1 MFRRLMALLF
11 ASLFVVPVILAQASS
26 TPWDETH
33 SFSWEYDFETGY
45 ISTSPLFTGEQLLVR
60 TSGHAEPSVTAFD
73 LSGTKIWDR
82 ANPASTNNDMSPLLH
97 VEAGQGECGSWPEM
111 VLVGWTNGLVEAVNP
126 SDGELLWSTQS
137 EVAGWG
143 VTGQFALDEEFV
155 MIPTR
160 KGIGQYCL
168 ADGQQQWWTETG
180 LGWRNGVA
188 VDETGYFIGDEA
200 GQLWH
205 INRTGNAT
213 SHALQLGK
221 IRHAPLFTDAGI
233 LIHAQSDTS
242 STIGI
247 FNPTDATLTQQIPAG
262 SSPAI
267 PVQQGEYIVTGD
279 SSNMRILHCT
289 NACVVL
295 DEIPFHTNGEIGWF
309 DNGQIFAPSNLPD
322 SNWGFFT
329 FDGQDNLTYSP
340 IEVGLHGYGTAA
352 PIQFSDGVATFTAF
366 GNDQGIL
373 RVYSDLEESGTVP
386 ATNFD
391 WGEQMLIFGMFVL
404 LGSSSALLLS
414 GKREWFL
421 RTSSLFV
428 LVIVVLILPDL
439 SSQWS
444 KVFDEQFP
452 EQASPEEWN
461 EQWPDA
467 WLGTQIVIFEMDGEE
482 HSFGGFVGHTDVL
495 SLTQV
500 ACEELDFE
508 LSSESTELGW
518 YVESINGIEGKG
530 WEFSVDGA
538 KGIISADQSAAYSTS
553 IVRWTPV

>member
-11 ASLFVVPVILAQASS
+11 ASLFVVPVILAQAPS

-111 VLVGWTNGLVEAVNP
+111 VLVGWTNGLVEALNP
-126 SDGELLWSTQS
+126 SNGEFLWSAQS

-221 IRHAPLFTDAGI
+221 IRHAPLFTDAGV

-262 SSPAI
+262 PSPAT
-267 PVQQGEYIVTGD
+267 PVLQGEYIVTGD

-508 LSSESTELGW
+508 FSGESTELGW

-538 KGIISADQSAAYSTS
+538 KGIISVDQSAAYSTS

>member
-1 MFRRLMALLF
+1 MALLF
-11 ASLFVVPVILAQASS
+11 ASLFLVPAILAEAPS
-26 TPWDETH
+26 TPWEETH
-33 SFSWEYDFETGY
+33 SFSWEYNFETGF
-45 ISTSPLFTGEQLLVR
+45 ISTSPLFIGEQLLVR

-73 LSGTKIWDR
+73 LSGAKIWEHT
-82 ANPASTNNDMSPLLH
+82 NPESTNNDMSPLLH
-97 VEAGQGECGSWPEM
+97 VPAGQGQCGSWPEM
-111 VLVGWTNGLVEAVNP
+111 VLVGWTSGLVEALNP

-137 EVAGWG
+137 EVVGWG
-143 VTGQFALDEEFV
+143 VTGELALDGAFV

-160 KGIGQYCL
+160 QGIGQYCL

-188 VDETGYFIGDEA
+188 VDETGYFMGDEA

-205 INRTGNAT
+205 INRTGVAT

-233 LIHAQSDTS
+233 LIHAQADSG

-247 FNPTDATLTQQIPAG
+247 FNSTNATLTQQFPAG
-262 SSPAI
+262 FSPAI
-267 PVQQGEYIVTGD
+267 PVLQGEYIVTGD
-279 SSNMRILHCT
+279 SSNMRMLHCSSV
-289 NACVVL
+289 CVVL

-329 FDGQDNLTYSP
+329 FDDENNLTYSS
-340 IEVGLHGYGTAA
+340 IEVGLHGYGTAS
-352 PIQFSDGVATFTAF
+352 PIQFSDGVTTFTAF
-366 GNDQGIL
+366 GNDQAIL
-373 RVYSDLEESGTVP
+373 RVYSNFEENTTLSTSNLDLG
-386 ATNFD
+386 A
-391 WGEQMLIFGMFVL
+391 QLLLFGMFVL
-404 LGSSSALLLS
+404 LGFSSAFLLN

-421 RTSSLFV
+421 RTSSLFALV
-428 LVIVVLILPDL
+428 LVVLLLPDL

-444 KVFDEQFP
+444 KSFDEQFSEP
-452 EQASPEEWN
+452 ASPEEWN

-467 WLGTQIVIFEMDGEE
+467 WLGTQIIIFEIDGEE
-482 HSFGGFVGHTDVL
+482 YSAGGFVGHTDVL

-500 ACEELDFE
+500 ACEALDFE
-508 LSSESTELGW
+508 LSGESTELGW
-518 YVESINGIEGKG
+518 YIDSINGIEGKG
-530 WEFSVDGA
+530 WEFSVDGS
-538 KGIISADQSAAYSTS
+538 KGIISVDQSMVFSTS

>member
-11 ASLFVVPVILAQASS
+11 ASLFLVPAILAEAPS
-26 TPWDETH
+26 TPWEETH
-33 SFSWEYDFETGY
+33 SFSWEYNFETGF

-73 LSGTKIWDR
+73 LSGAKIWEHT
-82 ANPASTNNDMSPLLH
+82 NPESTNNDMSPLLH
-97 VEAGQGECGSWPEM
+97 VPAGQGQCGSWPEM
-111 VLVGWTNGLVEAVNP
+111 VLVGWTSGLVEALNP

-137 EVAGWG
+137 EVVGWG
-143 VTGQFALDEEFV
+143 VTGELALDGAFV

-160 KGIGQYCL
+160 QGIGQYCL

-188 VDETGYFIGDEA
+188 VDETGYFMGDEA

-205 INRTGNAT
+205 INRTGAAT

-233 LIHAQSDTS
+233 LIHAQADSG

-247 FNPTDATLTQQIPAG
+247 FNSTNATLTQQFPAG
-262 SSPAI
+262 FSPAI
-267 PVQQGEYIVTGD
+267 PVLQGEYIVTGD
-279 SSNMRILHCT
+279 SSNMRMLHCSSV
-289 NACVVL
+289 CVVL

-329 FDGQDNLTYSP
+329 FDDENNLTYSS
-340 IEVGLHGYGTAA
+340 IEVGLHGYGTAS
-352 PIQFSDGVATFTAF
+352 PIQFSDGVTTFTAF
-366 GNDQGIL
+366 GNDQAIL
-373 RVYSDLEESGTVP
+373 RVYSNFEENTTLSTSNLDLG
-386 ATNFD
+386 A
-391 WGEQMLIFGMFVL
+391 QLLLFGMFVL
-404 LGSSSALLLS
+404 LGFSSAFLLN

-421 RTSSLFV
+421 RTSSLFALV
-428 LVIVVLILPDL
+428 LVVLLLPDL

-444 KVFDEQFP
+444 KSFDEQFSEP
-452 EQASPEEWN
+452 ASPEEWN

-467 WLGTQIVIFEMDGEE
+467 WLGTQIIIFEIDGKEY
-482 HSFGGFVGHTDVL
+482 SAGGFVGHTDVL

-500 ACEELDFE
+500 ACEALDFE
-508 LSSESTELGW
+508 LSGESTELGW
-518 YVESINGIEGKG
+518 YIDSINGIEGKG
-530 WEFSVDGA
+530 WEFSVDGS
-538 KGIISADQSAAYSTS
+538 KGIISVDQSMVFSTS

>member
-1 MFRRLMALLF
+1 MALLF
-11 ASLFVVPVILAQASS
+11 ASLFLVPAILAEAPS
-26 TPWDETH
+26 TPWEETH
-33 SFSWEYDFETGY
+33 SFSWEYNFETGF

-73 LSGTKIWDR
+73 LSGAKIWEHT
-82 ANPASTNNDMSPLLH
+82 NPESTNNDMSPLLH
-97 VEAGQGECGSWPEM
+97 VPAGQGQCGSWPEM
-111 VLVGWTNGLVEAVNP
+111 VLVGWTSGLVEALNP

-137 EVAGWG
+137 EVVGWG
-143 VTGQFALDEEFV
+143 VTGELALDGAFV

-160 KGIGQYCL
+160 QGIGQYCL

-188 VDETGYFIGDEA
+188 VDETGYFMGDEA

-205 INRTGNAT
+205 INRTGVAT
-213 SHALQLGK
+213 YHALQLGK

-233 LIHAQSDTS
+233 LIHAQADSG

-247 FNPTDATLTQQIPAG
+247 FNSTNATLTQQFPAG
-262 SSPAI
+262 FSPAI
-267 PVQQGEYIVTGD
+267 PVLQGEYIVTGD
-279 SSNMRILHCT
+279 SSNMRILHCSSV
-289 NACVVL
+289 CVVL

-329 FDGQDNLTYSP
+329 FDDENNLTYSS
-340 IEVGLHGYGTAA
+340 IEVGLHGYGTAS
-352 PIQFSDGVATFTAF
+352 PIQFSDGVTTFTAF
-366 GNDQGIL
+366 GNDQAIL
-373 RVYSDLEESGTVP
+373 RVYSNFEENTTLSTSNLDLG
-386 ATNFD
+386 A
-391 WGEQMLIFGMFVL
+391 QLLLFGMFVL
-404 LGSSSALLLS
+404 LGFSSAFLLN

-421 RTSSLFV
+421 RTSSLFALV
-428 LVIVVLILPDL
+428 LVVLLLPDL

-444 KVFDEQFP
+444 KSFDEQFSEP
-452 EQASPEEWN
+452 ASPEEWN

-467 WLGTQIVIFEMDGEE
+467 WLGTQIIIFEIDGKEY
-482 HSFGGFVGHTDVL
+482 SAGGFVGHTDVL

-500 ACEELDFE
+500 ACEALDFE
-508 LSSESTELGW
+508 LSGESTELGW
-518 YVESINGIEGKG
+518 YIDSINGIEGKG
-530 WEFSVDGA
+530 WEFSVDGS
-538 KGIISADQSAAYSTS
+538 KGIISVDQSMVFSTS

>member
-1 MFRRLMALLF
+1 MALLF
-11 ASLFVVPVILAQASS
+11 ASLFLVPAILAEAPS
-26 TPWDETH
+26 TPWEETH
-33 SFSWEYDFETGY
+33 SFSWEYNFETGF
-45 ISTSPLFTGEQLLVR
+45 ISTSPLFIGEQLLVR

-73 LSGTKIWDR
+73 LSGAKIWEHT
-82 ANPASTNNDMSPLLH
+82 NPESTNNDMSPLLH
-97 VEAGQGECGSWPEM
+97 VPAGQGQCGSWPEM
-111 VLVGWTNGLVEAVNP
+111 VLVGWTSGLVEALNP

-137 EVAGWG
+137 EVVGWG
-143 VTGQFALDEEFV
+143 VTGELALDGAFV

-160 KGIGQYCL
+160 QGIGQYCL

-188 VDETGYFIGDEA
+188 VDETGYFMGDEA

-205 INRTGNAT
+205 INRTGVAT

-233 LIHAQSDTS
+233 LIHAQADSG

-247 FNPTDATLTQQIPAG
+247 FNSTNATLTQQFPAG
-262 SSPAI
+262 FSPAI
-267 PVQQGEYIVTGD
+267 PVLQGEYIVTGD
-279 SSNMRILHCT
+279 SSNMRMLHCSSV
-289 NACVVL
+289 CVVL

-329 FDGQDNLTYSP
+329 FDDENNLTYSS
-340 IEVGLHGYGTAA
+340 IEVGLHGYGTAS
-352 PIQFSDGVATFTAF
+352 PIQFSDGVTTFTAF
-366 GNDQGIL
+366 GNDQAIL
-373 RVYSDLEESGTVP
+373 RVYSNFEENTTLSTSNLDLG
-386 ATNFD
+386 A
-391 WGEQMLIFGMFVL
+391 QLLLFGMFVL
-404 LGSSSALLLS
+404 LGFSSAFLLN

-421 RTSSLFV
+421 RTSSLFALV
-428 LVIVVLILPDL
+428 LVVLLLPDL

-444 KVFDEQFP
+444 KSFDEQFSEP
-452 EQASPEEWN
+452 ASPEEWN

-467 WLGTQIVIFEMDGEE
+467 WLGTQIIIFEIDGKEY
-482 HSFGGFVGHTDVL
+482 SAGGFVGHTDVL

-500 ACEELDFE
+500 ACEALDFE
-508 LSSESTELGW
+508 LSGESTELGW
-518 YVESINGIEGKG
+518 YIDSINGIEGKG
-530 WEFSVDGA
+530 WEFSVDGS
-538 KGIISADQSAAYSTS
+538 KGIISVDQSMVFSTS

>member
-1 MFRRLMALLF
+1 MALLF
-11 ASLFVVPVILAQASS
+11 ASLFLVPAILAEAPS
-26 TPWDETH
+26 TPWEETH
-33 SFSWEYDFETGY
+33 SFSWEYNFETGF
-45 ISTSPLFTGEQLLVR
+45 ISTSPLFIGEQLLVR

-73 LSGTKIWDR
+73 LSGAKIWEHT
-82 ANPASTNNDMSPLLH
+82 NPESTNNDMSPLLH
-97 VEAGQGECGSWPEM
+97 VPAGQGQCGSWPEM
-111 VLVGWTNGLVEAVNP
+111 VLVGWTSGLVEALNP

-137 EVAGWG
+137 EVVGWG
-143 VTGQFALDEEFV
+143 VTGELALDGAFV

-160 KGIGQYCL
+160 QGIGQYCL

-188 VDETGYFIGDEA
+188 VDETGYFMGDEA

-205 INRTGNAT
+205 INRTGAAT

-233 LIHAQSDTS
+233 LIHAQADSG

-247 FNPTDATLTQQIPAG
+247 FNSTNATLTQQFPAG
-262 SSPAI
+262 FSPAI
-267 PVQQGEYIVTGD
+267 PVLQGEYIVTGD
-279 SSNMRILHCT
+279 SSNMRMLHCSSV
-289 NACVVL
+289 CVVL

-329 FDGQDNLTYSP
+329 FDDENNLTYSS
-340 IEVGLHGYGTAA
+340 IEVGLHGYGTAS
-352 PIQFSDGVATFTAF
+352 PIQFSDGVTTFTAF
-366 GNDQGIL
+366 GNDQAIL
-373 RVYSDLEESGTVP
+373 RVYSNFEENTTLSTSNLDLG
-386 ATNFD
+386 A
-391 WGEQMLIFGMFVL
+391 QLLLFGMFVL
-404 LGSSSALLLS
+404 LGFSSAFLLN

-421 RTSSLFV
+421 RTSSLFALV
-428 LVIVVLILPDL
+428 LVVLLLPDL

-444 KVFDEQFP
+444 KSFDEQFSEP
-452 EQASPEEWN
+452 ASPEEWN

-467 WLGTQIVIFEMDGEE
+467 WLGTQIIIFEIDGEE
-482 HSFGGFVGHTDVL
+482 YSAGGFVGHTDVL

-500 ACEELDFE
+500 ACETLDFE
-508 LSSESTELGW
+508 LSGESTELGW
-518 YVESINGIEGKG
+518 YIDSINGIEGKG
-530 WEFSVDGA
+530 WEFSVDGS
-538 KGIISADQSAAYSTS
+538 KGIISVDQSMVFSTS

>member
-1 MFRRLMALLF
+1 
-11 ASLFVVPVILAQASS
+11 
-26 TPWDETH
+26 
-33 SFSWEYDFETGY
+33 
-45 ISTSPLFTGEQLLVR
+45 
-60 TSGHAEPSVTAFD
+60 
-73 LSGTKIWDR
+73 
-82 ANPASTNNDMSPLLH
+82 MSPLLH

-213 SHALQLGK
+213 SYALQLGK

-508 LSSESTELGW
+508 LSGESTELGW
-518 YVESINGIEGKG
+518 YVVSINGIEGKG

-538 KGIISADQSAAYSTS
+538 KGIISVDQSAAYSTS

>member
-11 ASLFVVPVILAQASS
+11 ASLFLVPVILAQAPATS
-26 TPWDETH
+26 WDETH
-33 SFSWEYDFETGY
+33 SFSWEYDFESGY
-45 ISTSPLFTGEQLLVR
+45 ISTSPLFIGETLLVR

-82 ANPASTNNDMSPLLH
+82 VNPASTNNDMSPLLH
-97 VEAGQGECGSWPEM
+97 VQAGQGECGSWPEM
-111 VLVGWTNGLVEAVNP
+111 VLVGWTNGLVEALNP
-126 SDGELLWSTQS
+126 SDGELLWATQS

-160 KGIGQYCL
+160 QGIGQYCL
-168 ADGQQQWWTETG
+168 ADGEQQWWSETG

-188 VDETGYFIGDEA
+188 VGETGYFIGDEA

-205 INRTGNAT
+205 VNRTGAAT
-213 SHALQLGK
+213 SYALQLGK

-233 LIHAQSDTS
+233 LIHAQSDTG
-242 STIGI
+242 STIAI
-247 FNPTDATLTQQIPAG
+247 FDSTDAVLTQQIPAG
-262 SSPAI
+262 PSPAI
-267 PVQQGEYIVTGD
+267 PVRQGEYIVTGD
-279 SSNMRILHCT
+279 SSHMRILHCSSV
-289 NACVVL
+289 CIVL
-295 DEIPFHTNGEIGWF
+295 DEIAFHTNGEIRWF

-322 SNWGFFT
+322 SHWGFFT
-329 FDGQDNLTYSP
+329 FDGQDNLTYSS
-340 IEVGLHGYGTAA
+340 IEIGLYGYGTAA
-352 PIQFSDGVATFTAF
+352 PAQFSDGVMAYTAF
-366 GNDQGIL
+366 GNDQAVL
-373 RVYSDLEESGTVP
+373 RVYNGLEESTTP
-386 ATNFD
+386 PTTDLD
-391 WGEQMLIFGMFVL
+391 WGAQVLIFGMFIL
-404 LGSSSALLLS
+404 LGSSSALLLN

-428 LVIVVLILPDL
+428 LVIVVLIIPDL

-444 KVFDEQFP
+444 KSFDEQFP
-452 EQASPEEWN
+452 EQSSPEEWN

-495 SLTQV
+495 SLTRV

-508 LSSESTELGW
+508 LSGESTELGW
-518 YVESINGIEGKG
+518 YIDSINGIEGEG

-538 KGIISADQSAAYSTS
+538 KGIMSVDQSTVNPTS

>member
-1 MFRRLMALLF
+1 MALLF
-11 ASLFVVPVILAQASS
+11 ASLFLVPAILAEAPS
-26 TPWDETH
+26 TPWEETH
-33 SFSWEYDFETGY
+33 SFSWEYNFETGF
-45 ISTSPLFTGEQLLVR
+45 ISTSPLFIGEQLLVR

-73 LSGTKIWDR
+73 LSGAKIWEHT
-82 ANPASTNNDMSPLLH
+82 NPESTNNDMSPLLH
-97 VEAGQGECGSWPEM
+97 VPAGQGQCGSWPEM
-111 VLVGWTNGLVEAVNP
+111 VLVGWTSGLVEALNP

-137 EVAGWG
+137 EVVGWG
-143 VTGQFALDEEFV
+143 VTGELALDGAFV

-160 KGIGQYCL
+160 QGIGQYCL

-188 VDETGYFIGDEA
+188 VDETGYFMGDEA

-205 INRTGNAT
+205 INRTGAAT

-233 LIHAQSDTS
+233 LIHAQADSG

-247 FNPTDATLTQQIPAG
+247 FNSTNATLTQQFPAG
-262 SSPAI
+262 FSPAI
-267 PVQQGEYIVTGD
+267 PVLQGEYIVTGD
-279 SSNMRILHCT
+279 SSNMRILHCSSV
-289 NACVVL
+289 CVVL

-329 FDGQDNLTYSP
+329 FDDENNLTYSS
-340 IEVGLHGYGTAA
+340 IEVGLHGYGTAS
-352 PIQFSDGVATFTAF
+352 PIQFSDGVTTFTAF
-366 GNDQGIL
+366 GNDQAIL
-373 RVYSDLEESGTVP
+373 RVYSNFEENTTLSTSNLDLG
-386 ATNFD
+386 A
-391 WGEQMLIFGMFVL
+391 QLLLFGMFVL
-404 LGSSSALLLS
+404 LGFSSAFLLN

-421 RTSSLFV
+421 RTSSLFALV
-428 LVIVVLILPDL
+428 LVVLLLPDL

-444 KVFDEQFP
+444 KSFDEQFSEP
-452 EQASPEEWN
+452 ASPEEWN

-467 WLGTQIVIFEMDGEE
+467 WLGTQIIIFEIDGEE
-482 HSFGGFVGHTDVL
+482 YSAGGFVGHTDVL

-500 ACEELDFE
+500 ACETLDFE
-508 LSSESTELGW
+508 LSGESTELGW
-518 YVESINGIEGKG
+518 YIDSINGIEGKG
-530 WEFSVDGA
+530 WEFSVDGS
-538 KGIISADQSAAYSTS
+538 KGIISVDQSMVFSTS

>member
-1 MFRRLMALLF
+1 MALLF
-11 ASLFVVPVILAQASS
+11 ASLFLVPAILAEAPS
-26 TPWDETH
+26 TPWEETH
-33 SFSWEYDFETGY
+33 SFSWEYNFETGF
-45 ISTSPLFTGEQLLVR
+45 ISTSPLFIGEQLLVR

-73 LSGTKIWDR
+73 LSGAKIWEHT
-82 ANPASTNNDMSPLLH
+82 NPESTNNDMSPLLH
-97 VEAGQGECGSWPEM
+97 VPAGQGQCGSWPEM
-111 VLVGWTNGLVEAVNP
+111 VLVGWTSGLVEALNP

-137 EVAGWG
+137 EVVGWG
-143 VTGQFALDEEFV
+143 VTGELALDGAFV

-160 KGIGQYCL
+160 QGIGQYCL

-188 VDETGYFIGDEA
+188 VDETGYFMGDEA

-205 INRTGNAT
+205 INRAGVAT

-233 LIHAQSDTS
+233 LIHAQADSG

-247 FNPTDATLTQQIPAG
+247 FNSTNATLTQQFPAG
-262 SSPAI
+262 FSPAI
-267 PVQQGEYIVTGD
+267 PVLQGEYIVTGD
-279 SSNMRILHCT
+279 SSNMRILHCSSV
-289 NACVVL
+289 CVVL

-329 FDGQDNLTYSP
+329 FDDENNLTYSS
-340 IEVGLHGYGTAA
+340 IEVGLHGYGTAS
-352 PIQFSDGVATFTAF
+352 PIQFSDGVTTFTAF
-366 GNDQGIL
+366 GNDQAIL
-373 RVYSDLEESGTVP
+373 RVYSNFEENTTLSTSNLDLG
-386 ATNFD
+386 A
-391 WGEQMLIFGMFVL
+391 QLLLFGMFVL
-404 LGSSSALLLS
+404 LGFSSAFLLN

-421 RTSSLFV
+421 RTSSLFALV
-428 LVIVVLILPDL
+428 LVVLLLPDL

-444 KVFDEQFP
+444 KSFDEQFSEP
-452 EQASPEEWN
+452 ASSEEWN

-467 WLGTQIVIFEMDGEE
+467 WLGTQIIIFEIDGEE
-482 HSFGGFVGHTDVL
+482 YSAGGFVGHTDVL

-500 ACEELDFE
+500 ACEALDFE
-508 LSSESTELGW
+508 LSGESTELGW
-518 YVESINGIEGKG
+518 YIDSINGIEGKG
-530 WEFSVDGA
+530 WEFSVDGS
-538 KGIISADQSAAYSTS
+538 KGIISVDQSMVFSTS

>member
-1 MFRRLMALLF
+1 MALLF
-11 ASLFVVPVILAQASS
+11 ASLFLVPAILAEAPS
-26 TPWDETH
+26 TPWEETH
-33 SFSWEYDFETGY
+33 SFSWEYNFETGF

-73 LSGTKIWDR
+73 LSGAKIWEHT
-82 ANPASTNNDMSPLLH
+82 NPESTNNDMSPLLH
-97 VEAGQGECGSWPEM
+97 VPAGQGQCGSWPEM
-111 VLVGWTNGLVEAVNP
+111 VLVGWTSGLVEALNP

-137 EVAGWG
+137 EVVGWG
-143 VTGQFALDEEFV
+143 VTGELALDGAFV

-160 KGIGQYCL
+160 QGIGQYCL

-188 VDETGYFIGDEA
+188 VDETGYFMGDEA

-205 INRTGNAT
+205 INRTGAAT

-233 LIHAQSDTS
+233 LIHAQADSG

-247 FNPTDATLTQQIPAG
+247 FNSTNATLTQQFPAG
-262 SSPAI
+262 FSPAI
-267 PVQQGEYIVTGD
+267 PVLQGEYIVTGD
-279 SSNMRILHCT
+279 SSNMRMLHCSSV
-289 NACVVL
+289 CVVL

-329 FDGQDNLTYSP
+329 FDDENNLTYSS
-340 IEVGLHGYGTAA
+340 IEVGLHGYGTAS
-352 PIQFSDGVATFTAF
+352 PIQFSDGVTTFTAF
-366 GNDQGIL
+366 GNDQAIL
-373 RVYSDLEESGTVP
+373 RVYSNFEENTTLSTSNLDLG
-386 ATNFD
+386 A
-391 WGEQMLIFGMFVL
+391 QLLLFGMFVL
-404 LGSSSALLLS
+404 LGFSSAFLLN

-421 RTSSLFV
+421 RTSSLFALV
-428 LVIVVLILPDL
+428 LVVLLLPDL

-444 KVFDEQFP
+444 KSFDEQFSEP
-452 EQASPEEWN
+452 ASPEEWN

-467 WLGTQIVIFEMDGEE
+467 WLGTQIIIFEIDGKEY
-482 HSFGGFVGHTDVL
+482 SAGGFVGHTDVL

-500 ACEELDFE
+500 ACEALDFE
-508 LSSESTELGW
+508 LSGESTELGW
-518 YVESINGIEGKG
+518 YIDSINGIEGKG
-530 WEFSVDGA
+530 WEFSVDGS
-538 KGIISADQSAAYSTS
+538 KGIISVDQSMVFSTS

>member
-11 ASLFVVPVILAQASS
+11 ASLFVVPVILAQAPS

-262 SSPAI
+262 PSPAT
-267 PVQQGEYIVTGD
+267 PVQQDEYIVTGD
-279 SSNMRILHCT
+279 SSNIRILHCT

-508 LSSESTELGW
+508 FSSESTELGW

>member
-1 MFRRLMALLF
+1 MALLF
-11 ASLFVVPVILAQASS
+11 ASLFLVPAILAEAPS
-26 TPWDETH
+26 TPWEETH
-33 SFSWEYDFETGY
+33 SFSWEYNFETGF
-45 ISTSPLFTGEQLLVR
+45 ISTSPLFIGEQLLVR

-73 LSGTKIWDR
+73 LSGAKIWEHT
-82 ANPASTNNDMSPLLH
+82 NPESTNNDMSPLLH
-97 VEAGQGECGSWPEM
+97 VPAGQGQCGSWPEM
-111 VLVGWTNGLVEAVNP
+111 VLVGWTSGLVEALNP

-137 EVAGWG
+137 EVVGWG
-143 VTGQFALDEEFV
+143 VTGELALDGAFV

-160 KGIGQYCL
+160 QGIGQYCL

-188 VDETGYFIGDEA
+188 VDETGYFMGDEA

-205 INRTGNAT
+205 INRTGVAT

-233 LIHAQSDTS
+233 LIHAQADSG

-247 FNPTDATLTQQIPAG
+247 FNSTNATLTQQFPAG
-262 SSPAI
+262 FSPAI
-267 PVQQGEYIVTGD
+267 PVLQGEYIVTGD
-279 SSNMRILHCT
+279 SSNMRMLHCSSV
-289 NACVVL
+289 CVVL

-329 FDGQDNLTYSP
+329 FDDENNLTYSS
-340 IEVGLHGYGTAA
+340 IEVGLHGYGTAS
-352 PIQFSDGVATFTAF
+352 PIQFSDGVTTFTAF
-366 GNDQGIL
+366 GNDQAIL
-373 RVYSDLEESGTVP
+373 RVYSNFEENTTLSTSNLDLG
-386 ATNFD
+386 A
-391 WGEQMLIFGMFVL
+391 QLLLFGMFVL
-404 LGSSSALLLS
+404 LGFSSAFLLN

-421 RTSSLFV
+421 RTSSLFALV
-428 LVIVVLILPDL
+428 LVVLLLPDL

-444 KVFDEQFP
+444 KSFDEQFSEP
-452 EQASPEEWN
+452 ASSEEWN

-467 WLGTQIVIFEMDGEE
+467 WLGTQIIIFEIDGEE
-482 HSFGGFVGHTDVL
+482 YSAGGFVGHTDVL

-500 ACEELDFE
+500 ACEALDFE
-508 LSSESTELGW
+508 LSGESTELGW
-518 YVESINGIEGKG
+518 YIDSINGIEGKG
-530 WEFSVDGA
+530 WEFSVDGS
-538 KGIISADQSAAYSTS
+538 KGIISVDQSMVFSTS

>member
-1 MFRRLMALLF
+1 MALLF
-11 ASLFVVPVILAQASS
+11 ASLFLVPAILAEAPS
-26 TPWDETH
+26 TPWEETH
-33 SFSWEYDFETGY
+33 SFSWEYNFETGF
-45 ISTSPLFTGEQLLVR
+45 ISTSPLFIGEQLLVR

-73 LSGTKIWDR
+73 LSGAKIWEHT
-82 ANPASTNNDMSPLLH
+82 NPESTNNDMSPLLH
-97 VEAGQGECGSWPEM
+97 VPAGQGQCGSWPEM
-111 VLVGWTNGLVEAVNP
+111 VLVGWTSGLVEALNP

-137 EVAGWG
+137 EVVGWG
-143 VTGQFALDEEFV
+143 VTGELALDGAFV

-160 KGIGQYCL
+160 QGIGQYCL

-188 VDETGYFIGDEA
+188 VDETGYFMGDEA

-205 INRTGNAT
+205 INRTGVAT

-233 LIHAQSDTS
+233 LIHAQADSG

-247 FNPTDATLTQQIPAG
+247 FNSTNATLTQQFPAG
-262 SSPAI
+262 FSPAI
-267 PVQQGEYIVTGD
+267 PVLQGEYIVTGD
-279 SSNMRILHCT
+279 SSNMRILHCSSV
-289 NACVVL
+289 CVVL

-329 FDGQDNLTYSP
+329 FDDENNLTYSS
-340 IEVGLHGYGTAA
+340 IEVGLHGYGTAS
-352 PIQFSDGVATFTAF
+352 PIQFSDGVTTFTAF
-366 GNDQGIL
+366 GNDQAIL
-373 RVYSDLEESGTVP
+373 RVYSNFEENTTLSTSNLDLG
-386 ATNFD
+386 A
-391 WGEQMLIFGMFVL
+391 QLLLFGMFVL
-404 LGSSSALLLS
+404 LGFSSAFLLN

-421 RTSSLFV
+421 RTSSLFALV
-428 LVIVVLILPDL
+428 LVVLLLPDL

-444 KVFDEQFP
+444 KSFDEQFSEP
-452 EQASPEEWN
+452 ASPEEWN

-467 WLGTQIVIFEMDGEE
+467 WLGTQIIIFEIDGEE
-482 HSFGGFVGHTDVL
+482 YSAGGFVGHTDVL

-500 ACEELDFE
+500 ACEALDFE
-508 LSSESTELGW
+508 LSGESTELGW
-518 YVESINGIEGKG
+518 YIDSINGIEGKG
-530 WEFSVDGA
+530 WEFSVDGS
-538 KGIISADQSAAYSTS
+538 KGIISVDQSMVFSTS

>member
-11 ASLFVVPVILAQASS
+11 ASLFVVPVILAQAPS
-26 TPWDETH
+26 TPWDEAH

-73 LSGTKIWDR
+73 LSGTKIWGHT
-82 ANPASTNNDMSPLLH
+82 NPASTNNDMSPLLH

-221 IRHAPLFTDAGI
+221 IRHAPLFTDAGV

-500 ACEELDFE
+500 ACKELDFE
-508 LSSESTELGW
+508 LSGESTELGW
-518 YVESINGIEGKG
+518 YVVSINGIEGKG

-538 KGIISADQSAAYSTS
+538 KGIISVDQSAAYSTS

>member
-1 MFRRLMALLF
+1 MALLF
-11 ASLFVVPVILAQASS
+11 ASLFLVPAILAEAPS
-26 TPWDETH
+26 TPWEETH
-33 SFSWEYDFETGY
+33 SFSWEYNFETGF
-45 ISTSPLFTGEQLLVR
+45 ISTSPLFIGEQLLVR

-73 LSGTKIWDR
+73 LSGAKIWEHT
-82 ANPASTNNDMSPLLH
+82 NPESTNNDMSPLLH
-97 VEAGQGECGSWPEM
+97 VPAGQGQCGSWPEM
-111 VLVGWTNGLVEAVNP
+111 VLVGWTSGLVEALNP

-137 EVAGWG
+137 EVVGWG
-143 VTGQFALDEEFV
+143 VTGELALDGAFV

-160 KGIGQYCL
+160 QGIGQYCL

-188 VDETGYFIGDEA
+188 VDETGYFMGDEA

-205 INRTGNAT
+205 INRTGVAT

-233 LIHAQSDTS
+233 LIHAQADSG

-247 FNPTDATLTQQIPAG
+247 FNSTNATLTQQIPAG
-262 SSPAI
+262 FSPAI
-267 PVQQGEYIVTGD
+267 PVLQGEYIVTGD
-279 SSNMRILHCT
+279 SSNMRMLHCSSV
-289 NACVVL
+289 CVVL

-329 FDGQDNLTYSP
+329 FDDENNLTYSS
-340 IEVGLHGYGTAA
+340 IEVGLHGYGTAS
-352 PIQFSDGVATFTAF
+352 PIQFSDGVTTFTAF
-366 GNDQGIL
+366 GNDQAIL
-373 RVYSDLEESGTVP
+373 RVYSNFEENTTLSTSNLDLG
-386 ATNFD
+386 A
-391 WGEQMLIFGMFVL
+391 QLLLFGMFVL
-404 LGSSSALLLS
+404 LGFSSAFLLN

-421 RTSSLFV
+421 RTSSLFALV
-428 LVIVVLILPDL
+428 LVVLLLPDL

-444 KVFDEQFP
+444 KSFDEQFSEP
-452 EQASPEEWN
+452 ASPEEWN

-467 WLGTQIVIFEMDGEE
+467 WLGTQIIIFEIDGEE
-482 HSFGGFVGHTDVL
+482 YSAGGFVGHTDVL

-500 ACEELDFE
+500 ACETLDFE
-508 LSSESTELGW
+508 LSGESTELGW
-518 YVESINGIEGKG
+518 YIDSINGIEGKG
-530 WEFSVDGA
+530 WEFSVDGS
-538 KGIISADQSAAYSTS
+538 KGIISVDQSMVFSTS

>member
-1 MFRRLMALLF
+1 MALLF
-11 ASLFVVPVILAQASS
+11 ASLFLVPAILAEAPS
-26 TPWDETH
+26 TPWEETH
-33 SFSWEYDFETGY
+33 SFSWEYNFETGF
-45 ISTSPLFTGEQLLVR
+45 ISTSPLFIGEQLLVR

-73 LSGTKIWDR
+73 LSGAKIWEHT
-82 ANPASTNNDMSPLLH
+82 NPESTNNDMSPLLH
-97 VEAGQGECGSWPEM
+97 VPAGQGQCGSWPEM
-111 VLVGWTNGLVEAVNP
+111 VLVGWTSGLVEALNP

-137 EVAGWG
+137 EVVGWG
-143 VTGQFALDEEFV
+143 VTGELALDGAFV

-160 KGIGQYCL
+160 QGIGQYCL

-188 VDETGYFIGDEA
+188 VDETGYFMGDEA

-205 INRTGNAT
+205 INRTGVAT

-233 LIHAQSDTS
+233 LIHAQADSG

-247 FNPTDATLTQQIPAG
+247 FNSTNATLTQQFPAG
-262 SSPAI
+262 FSPAI
-267 PVQQGEYIVTGD
+267 PVLQGEYIVTGD
-279 SSNMRILHCT
+279 SSNMRMLHCSSV
-289 NACVVL
+289 CVVL

-329 FDGQDNLTYSP
+329 FDDENNLTYSS
-340 IEVGLHGYGTAA
+340 IEVGLHGYGTAS
-352 PIQFSDGVATFTAF
+352 PIQFSDGVTTFTAF
-366 GNDQGIL
+366 GNDQAIL
-373 RVYSDLEESGTVP
+373 RVYSNFEENTTLSTSNLDLG
-386 ATNFD
+386 A
-391 WGEQMLIFGMFVL
+391 QLLLFGMFVL
-404 LGSSSALLLS
+404 LGFSSAFLLN

-421 RTSSLFV
+421 RTSSLFALV
-428 LVIVVLILPDL
+428 LVVLLLPDL

-444 KVFDEQFP
+444 KSFDEQFSEP
-452 EQASPEEWN
+452 ASPEEWN

-467 WLGTQIVIFEMDGEE
+467 WLGTQIIIFEIDGEE
-482 HSFGGFVGHTDVL
+482 YSAGGFVGHTDVL

-500 ACEELDFE
+500 ACETLDFE
-508 LSSESTELGW
+508 LSGESTELGW
-518 YVESINGIEGKG
+518 YIDSINGIEGKG
-530 WEFSVDGA
+530 WEFSVDGS
-538 KGIISADQSAAYSTS
+538 KGIISVDQSMVFSTS

>member
-1 MFRRLMALLF
+1 MALLF
-11 ASLFVVPVILAQASS
+11 ASLFLVPAILAEAPS
-26 TPWDETH
+26 TPWEETH
-33 SFSWEYDFETGY
+33 SFSWEYNFETGF
-45 ISTSPLFTGEQLLVR
+45 ISTSPLFIGEQLLVR

-73 LSGTKIWDR
+73 LSGAKIWEHT
-82 ANPASTNNDMSPLLH
+82 NPESTNNDMSPLLH
-97 VEAGQGECGSWPEM
+97 VPAGQGQCGSWPEM
-111 VLVGWTNGLVEAVNP
+111 VLVGWTSGLVEALNP

-137 EVAGWG
+137 EVVGWG
-143 VTGQFALDEEFV
+143 VTGELALDGAFV

-160 KGIGQYCL
+160 QGIGQYCL

-188 VDETGYFIGDEA
+188 VDETGYFMGDEA

-205 INRTGNAT
+205 INRTGVAT

-233 LIHAQSDTS
+233 LIHAQADSG

-247 FNPTDATLTQQIPAG
+247 FNSTNATLTQQFPAG
-262 SSPAI
+262 FSPAI
-267 PVQQGEYIVTGD
+267 PVLQGEYIVTGD
-279 SSNMRILHCT
+279 SSNMRILHCSSV
-289 NACVVL
+289 CVVL

-329 FDGQDNLTYSP
+329 FDDENNLTYSS
-340 IEVGLHGYGTAA
+340 IEVGLHGYGTAS
-352 PIQFSDGVATFTAF
+352 PIQFSDGVTTFTAF
-366 GNDQGIL
+366 GNDQAIL
-373 RVYSDLEESGTVP
+373 RVYSNFEENTTLSTSNLDLG
-386 ATNFD
+386 A
-391 WGEQMLIFGMFVL
+391 QLLLFGMFVL
-404 LGSSSALLLS
+404 LGFSSAFLLN

-421 RTSSLFV
+421 RTSSLFALV
-428 LVIVVLILPDL
+428 LVVLLLPDL

-444 KVFDEQFP
+444 KSFDEQFSEP
-452 EQASPEEWN
+452 ASPEEWN

-467 WLGTQIVIFEMDGEE
+467 WLGTQIIIFEIDGEE
-482 HSFGGFVGHTDVL
+482 YSAGGFVGHTDVL

-500 ACEELDFE
+500 ACETLDFE
-508 LSSESTELGW
+508 LSGESTELGW
-518 YVESINGIEGKG
+518 YIDSINGIEGKG
-530 WEFSVDGA
+530 WEFSVDGS
-538 KGIISADQSAAYSTS
+538 KGIISVDQSMVFSTS

>member
-213 SHALQLGK
+213 SYALQLGK

-262 SSPAI
+262 PSPAT
-267 PVQQGEYIVTGD
+267 PVQQDEYIVTGD

-508 LSSESTELGW
+508 FSGESTELGW

>member
-1 MFRRLMALLF
+1 MALLF

-262 SSPAI
+262 PSPAT
-267 PVQQGEYIVTGD
+267 PVQQDEYIVTGD

>member
-1 MFRRLMALLF
+1 MALLF
-11 ASLFVVPVILAQASS
+11 ASLFLVPAILAEAPS
-26 TPWDETH
+26 TPWEETH
-33 SFSWEYDFETGY
+33 SFSWEYNFETGF
-45 ISTSPLFTGEQLLVR
+45 ISTSPLFIGEQLLVR

-73 LSGTKIWDR
+73 LSGAKIWEHT
-82 ANPASTNNDMSPLLH
+82 NPESTNNDMSPLLH
-97 VEAGQGECGSWPEM
+97 VPAGQGQCGSWPEM
-111 VLVGWTNGLVEAVNP
+111 VLVGWTSGLVEALNP

-137 EVAGWG
+137 EVVGWG
-143 VTGQFALDEEFV
+143 VTGELALDGAFV

-160 KGIGQYCL
+160 QGIGQYCL

-188 VDETGYFIGDEA
+188 VDETGYFMGDEA

-205 INRTGNAT
+205 INRTGAAT

-233 LIHAQSDTS
+233 LIHAQADSG

-247 FNPTDATLTQQIPAG
+247 FNSTNATLTQQFPAG
-262 SSPAI
+262 FSPAI
-267 PVQQGEYIVTGD
+267 PVLQGEYIVTGD
-279 SSNMRILHCT
+279 SSNMRMLHCSSV
-289 NACVVL
+289 CVVL

-329 FDGQDNLTYSP
+329 FDDENNLTYSS
-340 IEVGLHGYGTAA
+340 IEVGLHGYGTAS
-352 PIQFSDGVATFTAF
+352 PIQFSDGVTTFTAF
-366 GNDQGIL
+366 GNDQAIL
-373 RVYSDLEESGTVP
+373 RVYSNFEENTTLSTSNLDLG
-386 ATNFD
+386 A
-391 WGEQMLIFGMFVL
+391 QLLLFGMFVL
-404 LGSSSALLLS
+404 LGFSSAFLLN

-421 RTSSLFV
+421 RTSSLFALV
-428 LVIVVLILPDL
+428 LVVLLLPDL

-444 KVFDEQFP
+444 KSFDEQFSEP
-452 EQASPEEWN
+452 ASPEEWN

-467 WLGTQIVIFEMDGEE
+467 WLGTQIIIFEIDGEE
-482 HSFGGFVGHTDVL
+482 YSAGGFVGHTDVL

-500 ACEELDFE
+500 ACEALDFE
-508 LSSESTELGW
+508 LSGESTELGW
-518 YVESINGIEGKG
+518 YIDSINGIEGKG
-530 WEFSVDGA
+530 WEFSVDGS
-538 KGIISADQSAAYSTS
+538 KGIISVDQSMVFSTS

>member
-1 MFRRLMALLF
+1 MALLF
-11 ASLFVVPVILAQASS
+11 ASLFLVPAILAEAPS
-26 TPWDETH
+26 TPWEETH
-33 SFSWEYDFETGY
+33 SFSWEYNFETGF

-73 LSGTKIWDR
+73 LSGAKIWEHT
-82 ANPASTNNDMSPLLH
+82 NPESTNNDMSPLLH
-97 VEAGQGECGSWPEM
+97 VPAGQGQCGSWPEM
-111 VLVGWTNGLVEAVNP
+111 VLVGWTSGLVEALNP

-137 EVAGWG
+137 EVVGWG
-143 VTGQFALDEEFV
+143 VTGELALDGAFV

-160 KGIGQYCL
+160 QGIGQYCL

-188 VDETGYFIGDEA
+188 VDETGYFMGDEA

-205 INRTGNAT
+205 INRTGVAT

-233 LIHAQSDTS
+233 LIHAQADSG

-247 FNPTDATLTQQIPAG
+247 FNSTNATLTQQFPAG
-262 SSPAI
+262 FSPAI
-267 PVQQGEYIVTGD
+267 PVLQGEYIVTGD
-279 SSNMRILHCT
+279 SSNMRILHCSSV
-289 NACVVL
+289 CVVL

-329 FDGQDNLTYSP
+329 FDDENNLTYSS
-340 IEVGLHGYGTAA
+340 IEVGLHGYGTAS
-352 PIQFSDGVATFTAF
+352 PIQFSDGVTTFTAF
-366 GNDQGIL
+366 GNDQAIL
-373 RVYSDLEESGTVP
+373 RVYSNFEENTTLSTSNLDLG
-386 ATNFD
+386 A
-391 WGEQMLIFGMFVL
+391 QLLLFGMFVL
-404 LGSSSALLLS
+404 LGFSSAFLLN

-421 RTSSLFV
+421 RTSSLFALV
-428 LVIVVLILPDL
+428 LVVLLLPDL

-444 KVFDEQFP
+444 KSFDEQFSEP
-452 EQASPEEWN
+452 ASPEEWN

-467 WLGTQIVIFEMDGEE
+467 WLGTQIIIFEIDGEE
-482 HSFGGFVGHTDVL
+482 YSAGGFVGHTDVL

-500 ACEELDFE
+500 ACEALDFE
-508 LSSESTELGW
+508 LSGESTELGW
-518 YVESINGIEGKG
+518 YIDSINGIEGKG
-530 WEFSVDGA
+530 WEFSVDGS
-538 KGIISADQSAAYSTS
+538 KGIISVDQSMVFSTS

>member
-1 MFRRLMALLF
+1 MALLF
-11 ASLFVVPVILAQASS
+11 ASLFLVPAILAEAPS
-26 TPWDETH
+26 TPWEETH
-33 SFSWEYDFETGY
+33 SFSWEYNFETGF
-45 ISTSPLFTGEQLLVR
+45 ISTSPLFIGEQLLVR

-73 LSGTKIWDR
+73 LSGAKIWEHT
-82 ANPASTNNDMSPLLH
+82 NPESTNNDMSPLLH
-97 VEAGQGECGSWPEM
+97 VPAGQGQCGSWPEM
-111 VLVGWTNGLVEAVNP
+111 VLVGWTSGLVEALNP

-137 EVAGWG
+137 EVVGWG
-143 VTGQFALDEEFV
+143 VTGELALDGAFV

-160 KGIGQYCL
+160 QGIGQYCL

-188 VDETGYFIGDEA
+188 VDETGYFMGDEA

-205 INRTGNAT
+205 INRTGVAT

-233 LIHAQSDTS
+233 LIHAQADSG

-247 FNPTDATLTQQIPAG
+247 FNSTNATLTQQFPAG
-262 SSPAI
+262 FSPAI
-267 PVQQGEYIVTGD
+267 PVLQGEYIVTGD
-279 SSNMRILHCT
+279 SSNMRMLHCSSV
-289 NACVVL
+289 CVVL

-329 FDGQDNLTYSP
+329 FDDENNLTYSS
-340 IEVGLHGYGTAA
+340 IEVGLHGYGTAS
-352 PIQFSDGVATFTAF
+352 PIQFSDGVTTFTAF
-366 GNDQGIL
+366 GNDQAIL
-373 RVYSDLEESGTVP
+373 RVYSNFEENTTLSTSNLDLG
-386 ATNFD
+386 A
-391 WGEQMLIFGMFVL
+391 QLLLFGMFVL
-404 LGSSSALLLS
+404 LGFSSAFLLN

-421 RTSSLFV
+421 RTSSLFALV
-428 LVIVVLILPDL
+428 LVVLLLPDL

-444 KVFDEQFP
+444 KSFDEQFSEP
-452 EQASPEEWN
+452 ASSEEWN

-467 WLGTQIVIFEMDGEE
+467 WLGTQIIIFEIDGEE
-482 HSFGGFVGHTDVL
+482 YSAGGFVGHTDVL

-500 ACEELDFE
+500 ACETLDFE
-508 LSSESTELGW
+508 LSGESTELGW
-518 YVESINGIEGKG
+518 YIDSINGIEGKG
-530 WEFSVDGA
+530 WEFSVDGS
-538 KGIISADQSAAYSTS
+538 KGIISVDQSMVFSTS

>member
-1 MFRRLMALLF
+1 MALLF
-11 ASLFVVPVILAQASS
+11 ASLFLVPAILAEAPS
-26 TPWDETH
+26 TPWEETH
-33 SFSWEYDFETGY
+33 SFSWEYNFETGF
-45 ISTSPLFTGEQLLVR
+45 ISTSPLFIGEQLLVR

-73 LSGTKIWDR
+73 LSGAKIWEHT
-82 ANPASTNNDMSPLLH
+82 NPESTNNDMSPLLH
-97 VEAGQGECGSWPEM
+97 VPAGQGQCGSWPEM
-111 VLVGWTNGLVEAVNP
+111 VLVGWTSGLVEALNP

-137 EVAGWG
+137 EVVGWG
-143 VTGQFALDEEFV
+143 VTGELALDGAFV

-160 KGIGQYCL
+160 QGIGQYCL

-188 VDETGYFIGDEA
+188 VDETGYFMGDEA

-205 INRTGNAT
+205 INRTGAAT

-233 LIHAQSDTS
+233 LIHAQADSG

-247 FNPTDATLTQQIPAG
+247 FNSTNATLTQQFPAG
-262 SSPAI
+262 FSPAI
-267 PVQQGEYIVTGD
+267 PVLQGEYIVTGD
-279 SSNMRILHCT
+279 SSNMRILHCSSV
-289 NACVVL
+289 CVVL

-329 FDGQDNLTYSP
+329 FDDENNLTYSS
-340 IEVGLHGYGTAA
+340 IEVGLHGYGTAS
-352 PIQFSDGVATFTAF
+352 PIQFSDGVTTFTAF
-366 GNDQGIL
+366 GNDQAIL
-373 RVYSDLEESGTVP
+373 RVYSNFEENTTLSTSNLDLG
-386 ATNFD
+386 A
-391 WGEQMLIFGMFVL
+391 QLLLFGMFVL
-404 LGSSSALLLS
+404 LGFSSAFLLN

-421 RTSSLFV
+421 RTSSLFALV
-428 LVIVVLILPDL
+428 LVVLLLPDL

-444 KVFDEQFP
+444 KSFDEQFSEP
-452 EQASPEEWN
+452 ASPEEWN

-467 WLGTQIVIFEMDGEE
+467 WLGTQIIIFEIDGEE
-482 HSFGGFVGHTDVL
+482 YSAGGFVGHTDVL

-500 ACEELDFE
+500 ACEALDFE
-508 LSSESTELGW
+508 LSGESTELGW
-518 YVESINGIEGKG
+518 YIDSINGIEGKG
-530 WEFSVDGA
+530 WEFSVDGS
-538 KGIISADQSAAYSTS
+538 KGIISVDQSMVFSTS

>member
-11 ASLFVVPVILAQASS
+11 ASLFVVPVILAQAPS

-143 VTGQFALDEEFV
+143 VTGQFALDGEFV

-500 ACEELDFE
+500 ACKELDFE
-508 LSSESTELGW
+508 LSGESTELGW
-518 YVESINGIEGKG
+518 YVVSINGIEGKG

-538 KGIISADQSAAYSTS
+538 KGIISVDQSAAYSTS

>member
-1 MFRRLMALLF
+1 MALLF
-11 ASLFVVPVILAQASS
+11 ASLFLVPAILAEAPS
-26 TPWDETH
+26 TPWEETH
-33 SFSWEYDFETGY
+33 SFSWEYNFETGF
-45 ISTSPLFTGEQLLVR
+45 ISTSPLFIGEQLLVR

-73 LSGTKIWDR
+73 LSGAKVWEHT
-82 ANPASTNNDMSPLLH
+82 NPESTNNDMSPLLH
-97 VEAGQGECGSWPEM
+97 VPAGQGQCGSWPEM
-111 VLVGWTNGLVEAVNP
+111 VLVGWTSGLVEALNP

-137 EVAGWG
+137 EVVGWG
-143 VTGQFALDEEFV
+143 VTGELALDGAFV

-160 KGIGQYCL
+160 QGIGQYCL

-188 VDETGYFIGDEA
+188 VDETGYFMGDEA

-205 INRTGNAT
+205 INRTGAAT

-233 LIHAQSDTS
+233 LIHAQADSG

-247 FNPTDATLTQQIPAG
+247 FNSTNATLTQQFPAG
-262 SSPAI
+262 FSPAI
-267 PVQQGEYIVTGD
+267 PVLQGEYIVTGD
-279 SSNMRILHCT
+279 SSNMRMLHCSSV
-289 NACVVL
+289 CVVL

-329 FDGQDNLTYSP
+329 FDDENNLTYSS
-340 IEVGLHGYGTAA
+340 IEVGLHGYGTAS
-352 PIQFSDGVATFTAF
+352 PIQFSDGVTTFTAF
-366 GNDQGIL
+366 GNDQAIL
-373 RVYSDLEESGTVP
+373 RVYSNFEENTTLSTSNLDLG
-386 ATNFD
+386 A
-391 WGEQMLIFGMFVL
+391 QLLLFGMFVL
-404 LGSSSALLLS
+404 LGFSSAFLLN

-421 RTSSLFV
+421 RTSSLFALV
-428 LVIVVLILPDL
+428 LVVLLLPDL

-444 KVFDEQFP
+444 KSFDEQFSEP
-452 EQASPEEWN
+452 ASPEEWN

-467 WLGTQIVIFEMDGEE
+467 WLGTQIIIFEIDGKEY
-482 HSFGGFVGHTDVL
+482 SAGGFVGHTDVL

-500 ACEELDFE
+500 ACEALDFE
-508 LSSESTELGW
+508 LSGESTELGW
-518 YVESINGIEGKG
+518 YIDSINGIEGKG
-530 WEFSVDGA
+530 WEFSVDGS
-538 KGIISADQSAAYSTS
+538 KGIISVDQSMVFSTS

>member
-11 ASLFVVPVILAQASS
+11 ASLFLVPAILAEAPS
-26 TPWDETH
+26 TPWEETH
-33 SFSWEYDFETGY
+33 SFSWEYNFETGF
-45 ISTSPLFTGEQLLVR
+45 ISTSPLFIGEQLLVR

-73 LSGTKIWDR
+73 LSGAKIWEHT
-82 ANPASTNNDMSPLLH
+82 NPESTNNDMSPLLH
-97 VEAGQGECGSWPEM
+97 VPAGQGQCGSWPEM
-111 VLVGWTNGLVEAVNP
+111 VLVGWTSGLVEALNP

-137 EVAGWG
+137 EVVGWG
-143 VTGQFALDEEFV
+143 VTGELALDGAFV

-160 KGIGQYCL
+160 QGIGQYCL

-188 VDETGYFIGDEA
+188 VDETGYFMGDEA

-205 INRTGNAT
+205 INRAGVAT

-233 LIHAQSDTS
+233 LIHAQADSG

-247 FNPTDATLTQQIPAG
+247 FNSTNATLTQQIPAG
-262 SSPAI
+262 FSPAI
-267 PVQQGEYIVTGD
+267 PVLQGEYIVTGD
-279 SSNMRILHCT
+279 SSNMRMLHCSSV
-289 NACVVL
+289 CVVL

-329 FDGQDNLTYSP
+329 FDDENNLTYSS
-340 IEVGLHGYGTAA
+340 IEVGLHGYGTAS
-352 PIQFSDGVATFTAF
+352 PIQFSDGVTTFTAF
-366 GNDQGIL
+366 GNDQAIL
-373 RVYSDLEESGTVP
+373 RVYSNFEENTTLSTSNLDLG
-386 ATNFD
+386 A
-391 WGEQMLIFGMFVL
+391 QLLLFGMFVL
-404 LGSSSALLLS
+404 LGFSSAFLLN

-421 RTSSLFV
+421 RTSSLFALV
-428 LVIVVLILPDL
+428 LVVLLLPDL

-444 KVFDEQFP
+444 KSFDEQFSEP
-452 EQASPEEWN
+452 ASPEEWN

-467 WLGTQIVIFEMDGEE
+467 WLGTQIIIFEIDGEE
-482 HSFGGFVGHTDVL
+482 YSAGGFVGHTDVL

-500 ACEELDFE
+500 ACETLDFE
-508 LSSESTELGW
+508 LSGESTELGW
-518 YVESINGIEGKG
+518 YIDSINGIEGKG
-530 WEFSVDGA
+530 WEFSVDGS
-538 KGIISADQSAAYSTS
+538 KGIISVDQSMVFSTS

>member
-11 ASLFVVPVILAQASS
+11 ASLFLVPAILAEAPS
-26 TPWDETH
+26 TPWEETH
-33 SFSWEYDFETGY
+33 SFSWEYNFETGF

-73 LSGTKIWDR
+73 LSGAKIWEHT
-82 ANPASTNNDMSPLLH
+82 NPESTNNDMSPLLH
-97 VEAGQGECGSWPEM
+97 VPAGQGQCGSWPEM
-111 VLVGWTNGLVEAVNP
+111 VLVGWTSGLVEALNP

-137 EVAGWG
+137 EVVGWG
-143 VTGQFALDEEFV
+143 VTGELALDGAFV

-160 KGIGQYCL
+160 QGIGQYCL

-188 VDETGYFIGDEA
+188 VDETGYFMGDEA

-205 INRTGNAT
+205 INRTGAAT

-233 LIHAQSDTS
+233 LIHAQADSG

-247 FNPTDATLTQQIPAG
+247 FNSTNATLTQQFPAG
-262 SSPAI
+262 FSPAI
-267 PVQQGEYIVTGD
+267 PVLQGEYIVTGD
-279 SSNMRILHCT
+279 SSNMRMLHCSSV
-289 NACVVL
+289 CVVL

-329 FDGQDNLTYSP
+329 FDDENNLTYSS
-340 IEVGLHGYGTAA
+340 IEVGLHGYGTAS
-352 PIQFSDGVATFTAF
+352 PIQFSDGVTTFTAF
-366 GNDQGIL
+366 GNDQAIL
-373 RVYSDLEESGTVP
+373 RVYSNFEENTTLSTSNLDLG
-386 ATNFD
+386 A
-391 WGEQMLIFGMFVL
+391 QLLLFGMFVL
-404 LGSSSALLLS
+404 LGFSSAFLLN

-421 RTSSLFV
+421 RTSSLFALV
-428 LVIVVLILPDL
+428 LVVLLLPDL

-444 KVFDEQFP
+444 KSFDEQFSEP
-452 EQASPEEWN
+452 ASPEEWN

-467 WLGTQIVIFEMDGEE
+467 WLGTQIIIFEIDGEE
-482 HSFGGFVGHTDVL
+482 YSAGGFVGHTDVL

-500 ACEELDFE
+500 ACEALDFE
-508 LSSESTELGW
+508 LSGESTELGW
-518 YVESINGIEGKG
+518 YIDSINGIEGKG
-530 WEFSVDGA
+530 WEFSVDGS
-538 KGIISADQSAAYSTS
+538 KGIISVDQSMVFSTS